1 MPLNVILHFLVYNGP
16 KIGLKK
22 LFIQYH
28 GYGFVTLDR
37 NDSNSSDCI
46 GIVCMKQ
53 IT

>member
-28 GYGFVTLDR
+28 GYEFVNLDK
-37 NDSNSSDCI
+37 NDTAI
-46 GIVCMKQ
+46 HQIVLESCA
-53 IT
+53 